1 MKTRKKKKGMYI
13 AMLVLLGLLGLLVG
27 SLYNSLNG
35 NPLSKW
41 LAQREL
47 QHFLAER
54 YPEKRLRIEKGFYN
68 FKFKNYEYRVKEIGA
83 DADKGEAPEYEFSV
97 GGWIPK
103 VRVDGIRS
111 ANLDMPLMERL
122 SGEAAA
128 ELQTAFARRVP
139 EVREVT
145 VQLEVVK
152 GQLAENAAWTPSLKL
167 DEPLYIHVVTDAAGA
182 SKQQVA
188 EAAGEIAAVLDA
200 GGYDY
205 GHVTINANVMDDKA
219 EKHKNTY
226 VKYVARFDKGGGK
239 VSAKDVEEVT
249 K

>member
-13 AMLVLLGLLGLLVG
+13 ALLVLLGLLGLLVG

-47 QHFLAER
+47 QQFMVEH
-54 YPEKRLRIEKGFYN
+54 YPEKRLRIEKEFYN
-68 FKFKNYEYRVKEIGA
+68 FKFKHYEFRVKEIRA
-83 DADKGEAPEYEFSV
+83 EADKGEPPEYEFSV
-97 GGWIPK
+97 GGWIPRVK
-103 VRVDGIRS
+103 VDGIRS
-111 ANLDMPLMERL
+111 ANLDMVLMERL
-122 SGEAAA
+122 SGEAEA
-128 ELQTAFARRVP
+128 ELQAAFARRVP
-139 EVREVT
+139 AVREVT

-152 GQLAENAAWTPSLKL
+152 GQLAENTAWTPSLKL

-182 SKQQVA
+182 SKQQIA

-205 GHVTINANVMDDKA
+205 GRVTINANLMDDKG
-219 EKHKNTY
+219 EKHKNSY
-226 VKYVARFDKGGGK
+226 VKYVARFDKGGEK

>member
-13 AMLVLLGLLGLLVG
+13 ALLVLLGLLGLLVG

-47 QHFLAER
+47 QQFMVEH
-54 YPEKRLRIEKGFYN
+54 YPEKRLRIEKGFYD
-68 FKFKNYEYRVKEIGA
+68 FKFKRYEFRVKEIGV
-83 DADKGEAPEYEFSV
+83 DADKGEPAEYEFSV

-103 VRVDGIRS
+103 VKVDGIRS

-122 SGEAAA
+122 RGEAEA
-128 ELQTAFARRVP
+128 ELQAAFARRVP
-139 EVREVT
+139 AVREVS

-188 EAAGEIAAVLDA
+188 EAAAEIAAVLDA

-205 GHVTINANVMDDKA
+205 GHVTINSNVMDDEAGKDPYG
-219 EKHKNTY
+219 Y
-226 VKYVARFDKGGGK
+226 VKYVARFDKGGK
-239 VSAKDVEEVT
+239 VSAGDVEEVT

>member
-1 MKTRKKKKGMYI
+1 MKTHKKRKGMYI
-13 AMLVLLGLLGLLVG
+13 ALLVLLGLLVG

-41 LAQREL
+41 LAGREL
-47 QHFLAER
+47 QQFLAEH

-83 DADKGEAPEYEFSV
+83 EADKGELPEYEFSV
-97 GGWIPK
+97 GGWIPQVK
-103 VRVDGIRS
+103 VDGIRS
-111 ANLDMPLMERL
+111 ANLDMVLMERL
-122 SGEAAA
+122 SGEAEA
-128 ELQTAFARRVP
+128 ELQAAFARRVP
-139 EVREVT
+139 AVREVT

-182 SKQQVA
+182 SKQQIA

-219 EKHKNTY
+219 GKDGKDGYGY
-226 VKYVARFDKGGGK
+226 VKYVARFDKGGK

>member
-1 MKTRKKKKGMYI
+1 MKKRKKRKSLYI
-13 AMLVLLGLLGLLVG
+13 ALLVLLALFVG

-41 LAQREL
+41 LAGREL
-47 QHFLAER
+47 EQFMAEH

-68 FKFKNYEYRVKEIGA
+68 FKFKQYEYRVREIGA
-83 DADKGEAPEYEFSV
+83 DAGKGEPAEYEFSV

-103 VRVDGIRS
+103 VKVDGIRT
-111 ANLDMPLMERL
+111 ANLDTALMERL
-122 SGEAAA
+122 SSEAAA
-128 ELQTAFARRVP
+128 ELKGAFAGRVP
-139 EVREVT
+139 AVREVT

-152 GQLAENAAWTPSLKL
+152 GQLAENAVWTPSLKL

-182 SKQQVA
+182 SKEQVA

-219 EKHKNTY
+219 GKDSYGY

>member
-1 MKTRKKKKGMYI
+1 MKTRKRKKGMYI
-13 AMLVLLGLLGLLVG
+13 ALLALLALLIG

-41 LAQREL
+41 LAEREL
-47 QHFLAER
+47 QQFMAEH

-68 FKFKNYEYRVKEIGA
+68 FKFKNYEYRVKDIGA
-83 DADKGEAPEYEFSV
+83 DADKGEATEYEFSV

-103 VRVDGIRS
+103 VKVDGIRS

-128 ELQTAFARRVP
+128 ELRAAFARRVP
-139 EVREVT
+139 AIREVT

-152 GQLAENAAWTPSLKL
+152 GQLAENAAWTSSLKL

-219 EKHKNTY
+219 GKDGKDAYGY
-226 VKYVARFDKGGGK
+226 VKYVARFDKGGK
-239 VSAKDVEEVT
+239 VSAGDVEEVT

>member
-1 MKTRKKKKGMYI
+1 MKKRKKRKSLYI
-13 AMLVLLGLLGLLVG
+13 ALLVLLALLVG

-35 NPLSKW
+35 NPFSKW
-41 LAQREL
+41 LAGREL
-47 QHFLAER
+47 EQFMAEH
-54 YPEKRLRIEKGFYN
+54 YPEKRLRIEKGFYD
-68 FKFKNYEYRVKEIGA
+68 FKFKRYEFRVKEIGA
-83 DADKGEAPEYEFSV
+83 DTGKGEPAEYEFSV
-97 GGWIPK
+97 GGWIPEVK
-103 VRVDGIRS
+103 ADGIRN
-111 ANLDMPLMERL
+111 ANLDTALMERL

-128 ELQTAFARRVP
+128 ELQAAFARRVP
-139 EVREVT
+139 AVREVT

-152 GQLAENAAWTPSLKL
+152 GQLEENAAWSPSLKL

-188 EAAGEIAAVLDA
+188 EAAGEIATVLDA

-205 GHVTINANVMDDKA
+205 GHVTINANVMDEKA
-219 EKHKNTY
+219 AGKDGYGY
-226 VKYVARFDKGGGK
+226 VKYVARFDKGGEK